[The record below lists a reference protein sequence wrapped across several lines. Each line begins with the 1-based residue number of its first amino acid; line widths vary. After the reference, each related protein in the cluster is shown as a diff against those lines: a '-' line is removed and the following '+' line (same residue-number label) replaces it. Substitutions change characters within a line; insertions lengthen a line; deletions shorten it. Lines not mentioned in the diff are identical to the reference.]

1 MAEALCDKLAPWMA
15 GNGPEA
21 AIVVCSQGNLSRN
34 FADFPFPNTIGPEQ
48 EKTIADRVQAVLKHV
63 GWLEKGHYYPLD
75 STDLNEVLCLAELR
89 LLSVDLLD
97 RRLNTGLYVSE
108 DQSET
113 LSVNGMD
120 HLCLGRL
127 ASGLQPESL
136 WSHLSARDD
145 AVSDGID
152 YSFHER
158 FGYLSSSLSNV
169 GTGLKIS
176 VLLHLPGLGMQG
188 ALMPL
193 MQFARANRLGLY
205 GLRPTGIVP
214 RGAMRPP
221 GEFLRR
227 NARRP
232 QFVVPTENMGEA
244 YYHDPSTTLYGTVSE
259 AEGDLFLLCNQSTLG
274 TSEEEIVYNIRHV
287 ALDLVARERAA
298 RDTLLQQERRRVED
312 RVMRA
317 LGIAQTARLLSLG
330 EAAGLLS
337 SMRLGLDVGLLTQ
350 FGLAQLNELLFT
362 AQSAHLRMK
371 LGRDCDEWTLNME
384 RADLFRSR
392 FTDSMRFTHES

>member
-15 GNGPEA
+15 GNGPESGV
-21 AIVVCSQGNLSRN
+21 VVCCLGNLTRN
-34 FADFPFPNTIGPEQ
+34 LADFPFPNTIGPEQ
-48 EKTIADRVQAVLKHV
+48 EKAIADRIQAVLSHA
-63 GWLEKGHYYPLD
+63 GWFAKGRYYPLAN
-75 STDLNEVLCLAELR
+75 TDIHEALCLAELR
-89 LLSVDLLD
+89 LLPVDLLD

-108 DQSET
+108 DQSES
-113 LSVNGMD
+113 LAINGMD
-120 HLCLGRL
+120 HLCLGRI
-127 ASGLQPESL
+127 ASGLQPENL
-136 WSHLSARDD
+136 WSHLNALDD
-145 AVSDGID
+145 VIADGID

-176 VLLHLPGLGMQG
+176 VILHLPALGMQN

-193 MQFARANRLGLY
+193 MQFARSNRLGLY

-214 RGAMRPP
+214 RGAIRPP

-227 NARRP
+227 SARRS
-232 QFVVPTENMGEA
+232 QFVVPAENIGEA
-244 YYHDPSTTLYGTVSE
+244 YYHDLSTTLYGTVSE
-259 AEGDLFLLCNQSTLG
+259 AEGDLFLLCNQATLG

-287 ALDLVARERAA
+287 AQDLVARERAA

-330 EAAGLLS
+330 EAVGLLS
-337 SMRLGLDVGLLTQ
+337 SMRLGLDVGMLTHIS
-350 FGLAQLNELLFT
+350 LAQLNDLLFT

-371 LGRDCDEWTLNME
+371 LGHDCDEWTLNME
-384 RADLFRSR
+384 RADLFRMR
-392 FTDSMRFTHES
+392 FTDGMRYTHV